1 MNIELKTGTKQQTLK
16 TDKQGVTI
24 LEVFQENGITQ
35 LHTPCGGNGTCK
47 KCLVFVEGKG
57 EVLACQTIAE
67 DGMVITIPE
76 EEKSVIA
83 ENGNCYL
90 YPADGR
96 YDLVAACDIGTTTV
110 VCHLLDGKS
119 GRRLATVSAPNA
131 QRSFGA
137 DVISRIQAAEGDGLE
152 LLHGAIRD
160 QISHMLE
167 QLLEKAGRKGP
178 VNVLAVA
185 GNTVMSHLFADL
197 SPKSIGVVPF
207 TPLSLFGD
215 MHTGASLG
223 LELCE
228 QVYIVPAIAG
238 YVGGDITADLIAV
251 KMHSAQLA
259 AKYSGEAITA
269 DQTEEKI
276 QSANVETEAASE
288 NVAEQQ
294 KESQSVNGKMNEPET
309 LLLDIGTNGEM
320 VLGKAGDYVCC
331 ATAAGPAFEGAEI
344 TMGMPAADG
353 AISKVWMEGAKL
365 CVSVIGGK
373 EATGICGSGLI
384 DALAVFLET
393 GLMDETGLLADED
406 EVEEELVD
414 YLDEDENG
422 SCIWLTDTVKITQAD
437 IRKLQ
442 LAKASI
448 AAGIRILLSE
458 KGLQLSAVEQVIL
471 AGGFGSFL
479 NKKSAAAIG
488 LIPSELLDVTVS
500 VGNAAG
506 EGAISA
512 ALSGE
517 AREELARLRKEMRYV
532 ELSTHKKFSDEYMEQ
547 MYFE

>member
-16 TDKQGVTI
+16 TDKQNLTI

-57 EVLACQTIAE
+57 EVLACQTAAE
-67 DGMVITIPE
+67 DGMAVTIPE

-90 YPADGR
+90 YSTDGQ

-152 LLHGAIRD
+152 LLHSAIRD

-167 QLLEKAGRKGP
+167 QLLERAGRKGP
-178 VNVLAVA
+178 VNFLAVA

-207 TPLSLFGD
+207 IPLSLFGD

-259 AKYSGEAITA
+259 
-269 DQTEEKI
+269 
-276 QSANVETEAASE
+276 
-288 NVAEQQ
+288 
-294 KESQSVNGKMNEPET
+294 GKMNELET

-331 ATAAGPAFEGAEI
+331 ATAAGPAFEGAQI

-422 SCIWLTDTVKITQAD
+422 SCIWLTDAVKITQAD

-448 AAGIRILLSE
+448 AAGIRILLLE
-458 KGLQLSAVEQVIL
+458 KGLQMSEVEQVIL

-488 LIPSELLDVTVS
+488 LIPGELLDVTVS

-506 EGAISA
+506 EGAVSA
-512 ALSGE
+512 ALSE
-517 AREELARLRKEMRYV
+517 DAREELARLQKEMRYV